1 MKKVFLLMA
10 VMFLT
15 GSLCNAQKFN
25 DLINLTRYA
34 KANAELA
41 PPVKGEHRV
50 VIIGNSVTDNW
61 ARMRPDFFKNNNY
74 IGRGISGQT
83 SPQLLSRF
91 RRDVINLKPQIVVIH
106 IGTNDVAENTGT
118 FDEQFTLE
126 NIESM
131 AQLAQANKIKVVLT
145 SVLPTALY
153 PWRKTIENVPDKIA
167 KLNADIEAYAKTHK
181 CSYINFYESMLNPQT
196 RGMKDG
202 LSKDDVHPTDKGY
215 EIMEELVI
223 KTVNRIK

>member
-1 MKKVFLLMA
+1 MKKLFLLMA
-10 VMFLT
+10 VMLLT

-34 KANAELA
+34 KANSELA

-50 VIIGNSVTDNW
+50 VILGNSVTDNW

-131 AQLAQANKIKVVLT
+131 AQLAQANKIKVILT
-145 SVLPTALY
+145 SVLPTAIY
-153 PWRKTIENVPDKIA
+153 PWRKTIQNVPDKIA

-181 CSYINFYESMLNPQT
+181 CTYINFYEAMLNPQT

-215 EIMEELVI
+215 AIMEALVI
-223 KTVNRIK
+223 KTVNKIK